1 MRLKPSVKLLAACL
15 LAILAG
21 PGVGRAQSVNEFLP
35 PTPYDAQAA
44 QGN

>member
-1 MRLKPSVKLLAACL
+1 MRSKPSVKLLVSCL

-21 PGVGRAQSVNEFLP
+21 PGVGRAQSDTEFLP
-35 PTPYDAQAA
+35 AAPYDAQAA

>member
-1 MRLKPSVKLLAACL
+1 MRSEPSVKLLAACL

-21 PGVGRAQSVNEFLP
+21 PGAGRAQSDTEFLP
-35 PTPYDAQAA
+35 AAPYDAQAA